1 MTSRKVLSYD
11 GDHDVNDAEA
21 LKLLSG
27 DNHPV
32 DCVGGVWL
40 YKQISRTT
48 ESILLLGAEG
58 RFLDVEQ
65 CTIYF
70 RPFCLAGVAL
80 EMGADVNILRVR
92 A

>member
-1 MTSRKVLSYD
+1 M
-11 GDHDVNDAEA
+11 
-21 LKLLSG
+21 SG
-27 DNHPV
+27 DEYPMDSV
-32 DCVGGVWL
+32 VGLWL
-40 YKQISRTT
+40 YKHISRTT